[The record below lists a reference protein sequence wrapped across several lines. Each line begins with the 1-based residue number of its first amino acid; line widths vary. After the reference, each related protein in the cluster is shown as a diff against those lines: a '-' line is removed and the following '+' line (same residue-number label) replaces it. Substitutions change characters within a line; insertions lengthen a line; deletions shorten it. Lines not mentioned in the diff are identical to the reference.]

1 MATPIVAWDGHVV
14 QSIATGVDA
23 AAVLADMY
31 ADLGQRIALV
41 EEDRALDRELRELL
55 VEIRAQ
61 RWELYAGE

>member
-1 MATPIVAWDGHVV
+1 MNAQLHG
-14 QSIATGVDA
+14 S
-23 AAVLADMY
+23 LADMY